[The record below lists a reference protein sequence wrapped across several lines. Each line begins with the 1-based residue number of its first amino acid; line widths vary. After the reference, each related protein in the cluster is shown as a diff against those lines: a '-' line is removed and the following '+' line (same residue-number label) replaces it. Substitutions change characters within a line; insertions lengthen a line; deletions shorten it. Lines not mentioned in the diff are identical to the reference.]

1 MQTLLCEFQLLSL
14 VLLHAWKGQFWCL
27 QVEISCCG
35 QSVNPVQPV
44 RNLVERWLRV
54 GPARPLQTVIGS
66 SGGDY
71 VMVISYGRPRQSWMY
86 HCQGGD
92 TRSCEEVIGD
102 KRHSLSR
109 RRVIKQCGRLLCN
122 LQPALLYHIRVL
134 IDTVR
139 WCFVLCEFVLFF
151 RCFHTDEVKLM
162 KGSVIF
168 LVIPLSVSLTNNGEQ
183 SLILLIAMD
192 RDVSFMSECHWIRFF

>member
-1 MQTLLCEFQLLSL
+1 MFQSWVVRFWWKINYNLLLTPPPHENPLMWISALSL

-86 HCQGGD
+86 HCHGDD
-92 TRSCEEVIGD
+92 TRSCCPCEEVIGD
-102 KRHSLSR
+102 KRHSLSCWR
-109 RRVIKQCGRLLCN
+109 IIKQCGWLFHKKKQCRWLLCN
-122 LQPALLYHIRVL
+122 LQPALLYHILVL

-139 WCFVLCEFVLFF
+139 WCSSLWICFVLSLFPY
-151 RCFHTDEVKLM
+151 RWAEIDE
-162 KGSVIF
+162 
-168 LVIPLSVSLTNNGEQ
+168 
-183 SLILLIAMD
+183 
-192 RDVSFMSECHWIRFF
+192 R